1 MSLNEKISRFVINFD
16 LRIFIVS
23 RWNELISYFYHN
35 ERRKHMR
42 STLLECM
49 ANSTSF
55 VLKTKRKSAK
65 QILSLLNKKYKSYV
79 LLQDT
84 ACIQNHYQSCY
95 FDRIIPNNFT
105 HIIIR
110 RTKYY
115 MIYFGQLYSILIDR
129 YCTAKSIMSKECHKS
144 IIVTS

>member
-1 MSLNEKISRFVINFD
+1 MTLNKNTYYQQHLSWFVINSN
-16 LRIFIVS
+16 LRTFIVS
-23 RWNELISYFYHN
+23 RCNELISYFYHN
-35 ERRKHMR
+35 EGEKHVR
-42 STLLECM
+42 STLLECI

-79 LLQDT
+79 LSQDT

-105 HIIIR
+105 HIIIQ

-115 MIYFGQLYSILIDR
+115 MIYFEKNAYYFDR
-129 YCTAKSIMSKECHKS
+129 PIC
-144 IIVTS
+144 IIEKL